1 MNAIEKLYH
10 KFRELILY
18 GIIGGFCAALD
29 FGVFTLLGLIIPFLV
44 ANIISVHCGIICSF
58 LLNRNLNF
66 KVKDKTRMRFL
77 SFYLIGLSGLG
88 ISELLLW
95 IFSTRMGLNHIAVK
109 LATVIVVA
117 LYQFLLN
124 KYITFKTSKNG

>member
-29 FGVFTLLGLIIPFLV
+29 FGVYTLLGLIIPFLV
-44 ANIISVHCGIICSF
+44 ANIISVHCGIISSF

-95 IFSTRMGLNHIAVK
+95 IFSTRIGLNHLAVK
-109 LATVIVVA
+109 LATVAIVA

>member
-29 FGVFTLLGLIIPFLV
+29 FGVYTLLGLIIPFLV

-95 IFSTRMGLNHIAVK
+95 IFSTRIGLNHLAVK
-109 LATVIVVA
+109 LATVAIVA

>member
-1 MNAIEKLYH
+1 MNAIEKIYH

-18 GIIGGFCAALD
+18 GMIGGFCSALD
-29 FGVFTLLGLIIPFLV
+29 FGIYTLLGLIIPFLI

-58 LLNRNLNF
+58 LLNRNFNF
-66 KVKDKTRMRFL
+66 KVKDKTKMRFL
-77 SFYLIGLSGLG
+77 SFYLVGLSGLG

-95 IFSTRMGLNHIAVK
+95 VFSTRMGLNHIAVK
-109 LATVIVVA
+109 LATVVIVA

-124 KYITFKTSKNG
+124 KYITFKTAKNG

>member
-29 FGVFTLLGLIIPFLV
+29 FGVYTLLGLIIPFLL

-58 LLNRNLNF
+58 LLNRNFNF
-66 KVKDKTRMRFL
+66 KVKDKTKMRFL
-77 SFYLIGLSGLG
+77 SFYLVCLSGLG

-95 IFSTRMGLNHIAVK
+95 VFSTRMGLNHIAVK
-109 LATVIVVA
+109 LATVVIVA

-124 KYITFKTSKNG
+124 KYITFKTAKNG

>member
-1 MNAIEKLYH
+1 MNAIGKLYH

-29 FGVFTLLGLIIPFLV
+29 FGVYTLLGLIIPFLV

-58 LLNRNLNF
+58 LLNRNFNF
-66 KVKDKTRMRFL
+66 KVKDKTKRRFL
-77 SFYLIGLSGLG
+77 SFYLVGLSGLG

-95 IFSTRMGLNHIAVK
+95 IFSTRMGLNHLAVK
-109 LATVIVVA
+109 LATVVIVA

-124 KYITFKTSKNG
+124 KYVTFKTENNG

>member
-1 MNAIEKLYH
+1 MNTIEKLFH

-29 FGVFTLLGLIIPFLV
+29 FGVYTLLGLIIPFLI

-58 LLNRNLNF
+58 LLNRNFNF
-66 KVKDKTRMRFL
+66 KVKDKTKRRFL
-77 SFYLIGLSGLG
+77 SFYLVGLSGLG

-95 IFSTRMGLNHIAVK
+95 IFSTRMGLNHLAVK
-109 LATVIVVA
+109 LATVVIVA

-124 KYITFKTSKNG
+124 KYVTFKTENNG